1 MPPGGP
7 WPRLAA
13 PCPGPREVMGPVPV
27 LAMRLLRRE
36 WRAGELRVLAAA
48 LVIAVASVS
57 GVGFFTDRMSR
68 AMESG
73 ATDLLGA
80 DLLVYSRN
88 PIAYTADAEARRRA
102 LDTARTVS
110 FRSVVLAGER
120 LQLAEAKFVS
130 EGYPLRGSLRIADA
144 PFAAD
149 RPAARGP
156 EAGTVWLDAR
166 LAGLLEV
173 EVGDTLKLGGIEFP
187 VSHVL
192 AYEPDRGGD
201 AFSIAPRVM
210 ANLADL
216 EATGLVQPGS
226 RVQFRV
232 LFAGPPDAIGD
243 FREWL
248 RSRLR
253 PGEQLQGVRDARPE
267 IRTALERA
275 GQFLGLAALVAVLL
289 SGVAVALSAR
299 RYAARHVDSAA
310 LLRCLGASQR
320 RVLGIHGLQLL
331 VLGLG
336 ACAAGVLAGWAV
348 QALLAALLANLIV
361 AALPTP
367 SWLPAL
373 QGIAIGLTALLGF
386 ALPPLLAL
394 RQVPPARV
402 LRRELGGAGGRA
414 LPATVLAA
422 ATVCGLVLWQAED
435 VRLAG
440 YVLGGG
446 TLAVAALL
454 AVSWLTVKALAGIRS
469 RVGVSWRFG
478 VANVVRRAGASAV
491 QVAGFGLGLSMLLL
505 LTLVRSDLLAE
516 WQGSL
521 PPDAPNYFLVN
532 VQPGEVAPLRALLRG
547 GGIATA
553 ELHPM
558 VRGRITAINGRAA
571 SPDDFTNPRGASRI
585 ERGFNLSYAATLAAD
600 NRVVAGR
607 FWPPGGPEG
616 PEVSFER
623 GMAEALDLE
632 LGDRITFTVGGEEVD
647 AVLTS
652 VREVEWDTFNV
663 NFFVVTSPNVLER
676 IPATSVTSFHLP
688 EAHRGVLLDL
698 VRAFPTV
705 TVIDVD
711 ALLGKVREIMDRA
724 TVGVEYVFLFTL
736 LAGIAVLYAAV
747 QATLDERRYETAI
760 LRTLGAG
767 RGRVL
772 KGLAAEFALLGSLSG
787 VLAAVAAA
795 GIGAV
800 VAERVLQLSYRP
812 DAAIWV
818 VGVLGGTLVVTA
830 AGVLGTYR
838 VVSHPPMDSLRS
850 A

>member
-1 MPPGGP
+1 
-7 WPRLAA
+7 
-13 PCPGPREVMGPVPV
+13 VTGPVPT
-27 LAMRLLRRE
+27 LALRLLRRE
-36 WRAGELRVLAAA
+36 WRAGELKVLAAA

-68 AMESG
+68 AMEAG

-80 DLLVYSRN
+80 DLLVYART
-88 PIAYTADAEARRRA
+88 PIATDVDAQAARRGLA
-102 LDTARTVS
+102 TTRTVS
-110 FRSVVLAGER
+110 FRSVVVAGER
-120 LQLAEAKFVS
+120 LQLAEAKFVGD
-130 EGYPLRGSLRIADA
+130 GYPLRGGLRIADA
-144 PFAAD
+144 PFGAD
-149 RPAARGP
+149 RPTGAGP
-156 EAGTVWLDAR
+156 QPGRVWVDAR

-173 EVGDTLKLGGIEFP
+173 GVGDTLKLGQVTFP

-216 EATGLVQPGS
+216 DATGLVQPGS

-232 LFAGPPDAIGD
+232 LFAGAPDAIGA
-243 FREWL
+243 FRDWL
-248 RSRLR
+248 RPRLR
-253 PGEQLQGVRDARPE
+253 SGEQLQGVRDARPE

-299 RYAARHVDSAA
+299 QYAARHVDAAA

-331 VLGLG
+331 VLGVG
-336 ACAAGVLAGWAV
+336 ACAAGVVAGWAV
-348 QALLAALLANLIV
+348 QALLAALLASLLV
-361 AALPTP
+361 ATLPSP

-373 QGIAIGLTALLGF
+373 QGFAIGLTALLGF

-422 ATVCGLVLWQAED
+422 ATVCALVLWQAED

-454 AVSWLTVKALAGIRS
+454 SVSWLTVKALAGIRS

-478 VANVVRRAGASAV
+478 IANVVRRAGASAV

-505 LTLVRSDLLAE
+505 LSLVRADLLAE
-516 WQGSL
+516 WQDSL

-532 VQPGEVAPLRALLRG
+532 VQPGEIEPLRTLLRDG
-547 GGIATA
+547 GVATA

-558 VRGRITAINGRAA
+558 VRGRISAINGRAVDA
-571 SPDDFTNPRGASRI
+571 DDFTNPRGASRI
-585 ERGFNLSYAATLAAD
+585 ERGFNLSHAATLAPD

-607 FWPPGGPEG
+607 FWPPGGPQG

-632 LGDRITFTVGGEEVD
+632 LGDRVTFSVGGEEVD
-647 AVLTS
+647 TVLTS
-652 VREVEWDTFNV
+652 LREVEWDTFNV
-663 NFFVVTSPNVLER
+663 NFFVVTSPNVLAH
-676 IPATSVTSFHLP
+676 IPATAVTSFHLP
-688 EAHRGVLLDL
+688 QDRRGLLLDL

-736 LAGIAVLYAAV
+736 LAGITVLYAAV

-772 KGLAAEFALLGSLSG
+772 KGLAAEFLVLGSLAG
-787 VLAAVAAA
+787 VLAALAAA

-800 VAERVLQLSYRP
+800 VADRILQLSYRP
-812 DAAIWV
+812 DSTIWIA
-818 VGVLGGTLVVTA
+818 GLLGGALVVTA
-830 AGVLGTYR
+830 AGVLGTHR
-838 VVSHPPMDSLRS
+838 VVTQPPMDSLRR

>member
-1 MPPGGP
+1 MT
-7 WPRLAA
+7 
-13 PCPGPREVMGPVPV
+13 GPVPA
-27 LAMRLLRRE
+27 LALRLLRRE

-80 DLLVYSRN
+80 DLVIYSRT
-88 PIAYTADAEARRRA
+88 PIADRADAEAGRRGVA
-102 LDTARTVS
+102 SARTVS
-110 FRSVVLAGER
+110 FRSVVTAQGR

-130 EGYPLRGSLRIADA
+130 DGYPLRGSLRIADA
-144 PFAAD
+144 PYAAD
-149 RPAARGP
+149 RPSPRGP
-156 EAGTVWLDAR
+156 RPGSVWVDAR

-173 EVGDTLKLGGIEFP
+173 AVGDTLKLGQVEFP
-187 VSHVL
+187 IRHVL

-210 ANLADL
+210 AHLDDL
-216 EATGLVQPGS
+216 PATGLVQPGS
-226 RVQFRV
+226 RVQFRA
-232 LFAGPPDAIGD
+232 LFAGPPDAIDD
-243 FREWL
+243 FRAWL
-248 RSRLR
+248 RPRLES
-253 PGEQLQGVRDARPE
+253 GEQLQGVRDARPE

-299 RYAARHVDSAA
+299 RYAARHVDAAA

-331 VLGLG
+331 LLGIA
-336 ACAAGVLAGWAV
+336 ACAVGVLAGWAV
-348 QALLAALLANLIV
+348 QAMLAALLANLLV
-361 AALPTP
+361 AALPSP

-373 QGIAIGLTALLGF
+373 QGLAIGLTALLGF

-402 LRRELGGAGGRA
+402 LRQELGDARGRA
-414 LPATVLAA
+414 LPATALAA
-422 ATVCGLVLWQAED
+422 ATVCGLVLWQAQD

-446 TLAVAALL
+446 ALAVAALL

-478 VANVVRRAGASAV
+478 IANVVRRAGASSV

-516 WQGSL
+516 WQDSL

-532 VQPGEVAPLRALLRG
+532 VQPDEVDPLRTLLREG
-547 GGIATA
+547 GVATA
-553 ELHPM
+553 QLHPM
-558 VRGRITAINGRAA
+558 VRGRITAINGRDAD
-571 SPDDFTNPRGASRI
+571 PDEFTNPRGASRI
-585 ERGFNLSYAATLAAD
+585 ERGFNLSHAATLAPD

-607 FWPPGGPEG
+607 FWPPQGPSG

-623 GMAEALDLE
+623 GMAEALDLTI
-632 LGDRITFTVGGEEVD
+632 GDRITFTVGGETVD

-652 VREVEWDTFNV
+652 LREVEWDTFNV
-663 NFFVVTSPNVLER
+663 NFFVVTSPNVLQH
-676 IPATSVTSFHLP
+676 IPATAVTSFHLP
-688 EAHRGVLLDL
+688 PERRELLLDL

-724 TVGVEYVFLFTL
+724 TLGVEYVFLFTL
-736 LAGIAVLYAAV
+736 LAGITVLYAAV

-767 RGRVL
+767 RARVL
-772 KGLAAEFALLGSLSG
+772 KGLAAEFALLGALAG

-795 GIGAV
+795 GIGTV
-800 VAERVLQLSYRP
+800 VADRILQLSYRP

-818 VGVLGGTLVVTA
+818 VGLLGGALVVTA
-830 AGVLGTYR
+830 AGVLGTHR
-838 VVSHPPMDSLRS
+838 VVAQPPMDSLRR